1 MPERP
6 RILLVEDEKS
16 IADILLYALDTDG
29 FKTSWVSTGGEALT
43 ALTRDPVDLAIVDI
57 GLPDL
62 SGFELFA
69 EIRRHHPIP
78 VIFLT
83 ARGSEVDRVSGLEMG
98 ADDYVVKPFSVRE
111 LLLRVKSL
119 LKRGHLPPAVLS
131 AEEVLTVG
139 KLVIDSIRHEVTVA
153 GKAVELTLLEFKLLK
168 LLVERRGRVQ
178 SRDRLLMDVWN
189 IESDIT
195 TRTIDTHV
203 KRLRQKLGRVGDLI
217 ETVRGIGYRFSDEA

>member
-1 MPERP
+1 M
-6 RILLVEDEKS
+6 
-16 IADILLYALDTDG
+16 
-29 FKTSWVSTGGEALT
+29 
-43 ALTRDPVDLAIVDI
+43 
-57 GLPDL
+57 
-62 SGFELFA
+62 
-69 EIRRHHPIP
+69 
-78 VIFLT
+78 
-83 ARGSEVDRVSGLEMG
+83 
-98 ADDYVVKPFSVRE
+98 
-111 LLLRVKSL
+111 